1 MTQQL
6 FGRKVLLENI
16 NNQKIINV
24 DLGRQNRDLIPQL
37 KKNNINFQLRDDNFF
52 KSFPNNLNHQNVVI
66 TIKSDTIKDLPAL
79 LTTIKDKSTSL
90 VLIIDSIQDPQNF
103 GSILR
108 TCEAMQVDAVIY
120 KKDNQVQVNEFV
132 TKTSM
137 GAIQH
142 LNLIRVTNLTQ
153 TIKQLKEAGY

>member
-1 MTQQL
+1 MAQQL

-16 NNQKIINV
+16 NNRKIINV

-37 KKNNINFQLRDDNFF
+37 KKNNFNFQLRDDNFF

-66 TIKSDTIKDLPAL
+66 TVKSETIKDLTTL
-79 LTTIKDKSTSL
+79 LTSVKNKTTSL
-90 VLIIDSIQDPQNF
+90 FLIIDSIQDPQNF

-120 KKDNQVQVNEFV
+120 KKDNQVQINEFV